1 MTIGGLINLRKT
13 AVVVAVATLTTREVA
28 ELAGTPKR
36 VVDKAIQEQVLTV
49 RRPPARA
56 GGRRSPSLLPPY
68 AVAYAAV
75 MAKLDLKLTKAH
87 KKRLLS
93 KLARLQ
99 PAEITTARLELA
111 PAVEVD
117 VGRLIGDVMA
127 RTEHYRQARDKFIAQ
142 DDAIKGV
149 RL

>member
-1 MTIGGLINLRKT
+1 
-13 AVVVAVATLTTREVA
+13 
-28 ELAGTPKR
+28 
-36 VVDKAIQEQVLTV
+36 
-49 RRPPARA
+49 
-56 GGRRSPSLLPPY
+56 
-68 AVAYAAV
+68 